1 MNFFKLI
8 SECSWLKFID
18 FIILNVS
25 GGRFIVTHGTGDL
38 YIRNIRP
45 EDGLKR
51 FACATSNSL
60 TGERK
65 LSESISLTIKG
76 DID

>member
-1 MNFFKLI
+1 MSDQWVFSNNNIFLFFHLT
-8 SECSWLKFID
+8 
-18 FIILNVS
+18 
-25 GGRFIVTHGTGDL
+25 GGRFIVTHGSGDL

-45 EDGLKR
+45 EDALKR
-51 FACATSNSL
+51 FACATSNTL

-76 DID
+76 DFD